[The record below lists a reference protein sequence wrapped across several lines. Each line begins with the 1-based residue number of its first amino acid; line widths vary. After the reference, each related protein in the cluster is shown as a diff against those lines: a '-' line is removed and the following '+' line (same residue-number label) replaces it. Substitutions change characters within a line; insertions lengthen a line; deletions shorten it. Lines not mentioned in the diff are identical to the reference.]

1 LYALLSYLYY
11 HQQTMELSS
20 TVIGIVCII
29 LFFVPIYL
37 LSRSGA
43 GKRKQRLSALLA
55 FSEKNGLR
63 LSAKEAWN
71 DCAIGIDDASKQV
84 VYVKNAEEDHRE
96 VLIDLK
102 DVARCNINNISREVK
117 TSAGHQR
124 VIEQIELQFFPKK
137 GEMTP
142 VSVQFY
148 DGKKQMQLSDEL
160 QLAEKWAGLVKQ
172 ALA

>member
-1 LYALLSYLYY
+1 MISKQWNFHPRLSESYASYF
-11 HQQTMELSS
+11 
-20 TVIGIVCII
+20 
-29 LFFVPIYL
+29 FFVPIYL

-43 GKRKQRLSALLA
+43 GKLKQRLSALLA

-71 DCAIGIDDASKQV
+71 DCAIGIDEASKQV

-102 DVARCNINNISREVK
+102 DVARCSINNITREVK

-137 GEMTP
+137 GEMAQ
-142 VSVQFY
+142 SLVQFY

>member
-1 LYALLSYLYY
+1 
-11 HQQTMELSS
+11 MELSS
-20 TVIGIVCII
+20 TVIGIACIL

-63 LSAKEAWN
+63 LSVKEAWN
-71 DCAIGIDDASKQV
+71 DCAIGIDDASRKL

-102 DVARCNINNISREVK
+102 DIARCSINNASREVK
-117 TSAGHQR
+117 TSAGAQR
-124 VIEQIELQFFPKK
+124 IIEQIELQFFNKK
-137 GEMTP
+137 SETP
-142 VSVQFY
+142 ASVEFY
-148 DGKKQMQLSDEL
+148 DGKKQMQLSGEL
-160 QLAEKWAGLVKQ
+160 QLAEKWAALVKNC
-172 ALA
+172 LN